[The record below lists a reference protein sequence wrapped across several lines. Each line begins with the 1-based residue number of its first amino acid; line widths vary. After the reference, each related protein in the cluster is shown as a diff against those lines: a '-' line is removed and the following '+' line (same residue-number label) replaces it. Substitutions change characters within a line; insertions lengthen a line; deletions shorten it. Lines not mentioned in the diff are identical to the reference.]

1 MKHSPEPS
9 SLPQGRTRRL
19 LMEHAAQTG
28 HSLESDEPDALIAAI
43 ESLNAEGIL
52 NLLGELSPPASDS
65 EARDDQRTRIQLD
78 SALMKLEKADASARM
93 QAESLSHLNHDVRGM
108 MTGCLGMLELLGSTD
123 LDEEQSRYVET
134 MGGSAHSVLRILGD
148 SLDYSKLDARAL
160 ELRSAPLELPRLLEE
175 LVATHRPRAQAK
187 ALQLQISIQKE
198 VPDWIEADETRLRQ
212 VIGNLLE
219 NALKFTSEGEVVLSA
234 EVRGTKADGP
244 AELAITVSD
253 TGIGIANERLPE
265 VFHPY
270 VQIQRGVGTG
280 GFQGVGL
287 GLAIVKN
294 LVSLMG
300 GSVDATSR
308 LGEGTRFK
316 IALPLN
322 VVAVAETEEAP
333 LASASAPGS
342 RRSVLVVEDDV
353 VNQTFTAVAAERLG
367 FDVHL
372 AANGKE
378 AVELASLHFYDAI
391 LMDIAMPVMD
401 GMEATRQIR
410 ALDFTQR
417 EARIIA
423 VTGHVF
429 EQDQQKYREAG
440 MDGFL
445 AKPFGMKDLEQALE
459 KAS

>member
-1 MKHSPEPS
+1 
-9 SLPQGRTRRL
+9 
-19 LMEHAAQTG
+19 
-28 HSLESDEPDALIAAI
+28 
-43 ESLNAEGIL
+43 
-52 NLLGELSPPASDS
+52 
-65 EARDDQRTRIQLD
+65 
-78 SALMKLEKADASARM
+78 
-93 QAESLSHLNHDVRGM
+93 
-108 MTGCLGMLELLGSTD
+108 
-123 LDEEQSRYVET
+123 
-134 MGGSAHSVLRILGD
+134 
-148 SLDYSKLDARAL
+148 
-160 ELRSAPLELPRLLEE
+160 
-175 LVATHRPRAQAK
+175 
-187 ALQLQISIQKE
+187 
-198 VPDWIEADETRLRQ
+198 
-212 VIGNLLE
+212 
-219 NALKFTSEGEVVLSA
+219 VLSA